1 MKRTILYAYI
11 ALLVAAGLPF
21 LANGGSR
28 GAQAAPLGGRE
39 ANPTPSAAVD
49 EASPPSVPQT
59 APSAAPAPGVIAVL
73 MPDGGT
79 QTMDMQDYLTGVVA
93 AEMPASFHAEALKAQ
108 AVAARSYAMYCAS
121 FAKHGTAQVCTDP
134 GCCQAWQ
141 SEEQLKSKWGEQYE
155 ADHDQIRSAVDAT
168 RGEYLAA
175 GGQAVFA
182 AFHSSSASYTE
193 NSADVWSA
201 VPYLVSVESPE
212 TAEDVPNF
220 VSTVV
225 CSPIDFRDTVL
236 STHPEADFSGAE
248 EGWIGELRRDGSG
261 RTASVVLGG
270 CEIGGKELR
279 KLFSLRST
287 AFTLVYADGV
297 FTFTVTGF
305 GHGVGMSQYGADKM
319 ARLGADYREILAHY
333 YPGTEL
339 VK

>member
-1 MKRTILYAYI
+1 MKRTILCAYI
-11 ALLVAAGLPF
+11 TLLIAAGLPF
-21 LANGGSR
+21 LADPGGQSVPP
-28 GAQAAPLGGRE
+28 GDGE
-39 ANPTPSAAVD
+39 ANPTPAAAAE
-49 EASPPSVPQT
+49 EAPPPSP
-59 APSAAPAPGVIAVL
+59 AAAPAPETIAVL
-73 MPDGGT
+73 MPDGSVA
-79 QTMDMQDYLTGVVA
+79 QMDMQDYLVGVVE
-93 AEMPASFHAEALKAQ
+93 AEMPASFHPQALRAQ

-121 FAKHGTAQVCTDP
+121 FSKHGEAQVCTDF

-141 SEEQLKSKWGEQYE
+141 SEDTMRTKWGESYD
-155 ADHDQIRSAVDAT
+155 ANAAKIRAAVEAT

-175 GGQAVFA
+175 GGEAIFA
-182 AFHSSSASYTE
+182 AFHSSSASRTE

-220 VSTVV
+220 ISTVV

-236 STHPEADFSGAE
+236 SAHPEADFSGPE
-248 EGWIGELRRDGSG
+248 EEWIGELRRDGSG
-261 RTASVVLGG
+261 RVASAVLGG
-270 CEIGGKELR
+270 TQIPAAELR

-287 AFTLVYADGV
+287 AFELVYQDGV
-297 FTFTVTGF
+297 FTFTAAGF

-339 VK
+339 VGAA